1 MPFLF
6 ELDDQEK
13 KKSAP
18 TATAKRDPEVDEPL
32 LFDIDPDEEGPPSG
46 VDAAEF
52 WASQY
57 RKVKYLAARQAYL
70 EKKGELIEREEVKDL
85 LVSRMTEIRRGLEQI
100 EQRLPPRLVNQE
112 PAPQTLARGD
122 RGDPP
127 PGDPHGVRVGRQVP
141 GAGRKGGQ
149 RGRPLVQ

>member
-112 PAPQTLARGD
+112 LREIRHELQDAHRELLARLIRESEEMEEED
-122 RGDPP
+122 
-127 PGDPHGVRVGRQVP
+127 
-141 GAGRKGGQ
+141 
-149 RGRPLVQ
+149 